1 MFLIV
6 DLTQAWELVKLLSKA
21 GMISR
26 VPNDSEFENS
36 SLDPT
41 EERMVFDQ
49 LWAHYWPK
57 NSIENQSGLSGVM
70 LYLLKNSFPQNLHF
84 NRQVQFIEW
93 DSKDFLVYSIDEGNE
108 KDSKT
113 FCDIDKSDIR
123 DNKCVKLDYA
133 DIIICTLPATHA
145 KDLTAHLLPNFVVKD
160 LENIQYESRASCS
173 FAVDMDP
180 ALAIKLC
187 SLFGSEKTE
196 INFDLLPND
205 FIPSERDEKI
215 HLMIW
220 QDRKSK
226 SFESIRNNIEE
237 KLNNPSHRNEDSKT
251 VTLSFTFHSTVESFK
266 SFDSSQEFEVYV
278 HNRLKQLL
286 ITDEKQ
292 DNEFKIRKSKSVLW
306 PYSQPSAPMETLYK
320 EVKDM
325 EEAYPYGPA
334 YIDPVGLILV
344 GDYFTQSSYVGSFC
358 SAATAVRGVEEIL
371 KERSKSSSD
380 T

>member
-1 MFLIV
+1 
-6 DLTQAWELVKLLSKA
+6 
-21 GMISR
+21 MISR

-49 LWAHYWPK
+49 LWAHYWPT
-57 NSIENQSGLSGVM
+57 NSVENQSGLSGVM
-70 LYLLKNSFPQNLHF
+70 LYLLKKSSPQNLQF
-84 NRQVQFIEW
+84 NRQAQFLEW
-93 DSKDFLVYSIDEGNE
+93 DSKDFLVYSIDGGNE
-108 KDSKT
+108 KDSKS

-133 DIIICTLPATHA
+133 DIVICTLPAAHA

-160 LENIQYESRASCS
+160 LENIQYESRATCS
-173 FAVDMDP
+173 LVVDLDP
-180 ALAIKLC
+180 RLAMKLC

-196 INFDLLPND
+196 INFNLLPND

-226 SFESIRNNIEE
+226 SFDSIRNDIEE
-237 KLNNPSHRNEDSKT
+237 KSNNLSPRSEDSET
-251 VTLSFTFHSTVESFK
+251 VTLSLTFHSTVESFK

-278 HNRLKQLL
+278 HYRLKQLL
-286 ITDEKQ
+286 ITDEEQ
-292 DNEFKIRKSKSVLW
+292 DHKFKIRKSKCVLW

-320 EVKDM
+320 EVEDM

-334 YIDPVGLILV
+334 YIDPAGLILV

-358 SAATAVRGVEEIL
+358 SAATAVKGVEEIL
-371 KERSKSSSD
+371 KERLKTSIDHASL
-380 T
+380 